1 MEILAEVFTTLWD
14 GLKNDITIPII
25 NCSGAT
31 FLLALLI
38 LNLVFGFLNFFLGK
52 HGDSKGDK

>member
-1 MEILAEVFTTLWD
+1 MELIAELFSALWD
-14 GLKNDITIPII
+14 GLSNQITIPII